1 LRIGLIVTLILLAAL
16 ITGEAIGQKNIAT
29 IARSAR
35 GKIGVACSL
44 PDSELDCD
52 VHAHAHLPMQSV
64 YKFPIAMATLDAVEH
79 GKLAFDRPLRF
90 LPSDNISTLQYAPLR
105 DKYPSANVDVPLE
118 ELLRL
123 AVADSDGIASDILVR
138 SLGGPDAVNRYVHDL
153 GITGIEIRDTEK
165 SMAAEH
171 QLQYRNYAEPAAMV
185 KLLRRLC
192 DNSPLRPENTQR
204 LLTWM
209 TESGT
214 GPHRLKGMLPAG
226 TPVAHKTGTS
236 YTERGITAAT
246 NDVGLITLPDGRK
259 LAIAVFV
266 SDSPDSENVREAV
279 IARITAAAYR
289 QATRRR

>member
-1 LRIGLIVTLILLAAL
+1 MRIRWIATLGLLAPL
-16 ITGEAIGQKNIAT
+16 ITGEAIAQDNVAE
-29 IARSAR
+29 IARRAR

-44 PDSELDCD
+44 PDSKLDCN
-52 VHAHAHLPMQSV
+52 VNAYAHLPMQSV
-64 YKFPIAMATLDAVEH
+64 YKLPIAMAALNGVEQ
-79 GKLAFDRPLRF
+79 GKLSFARPVRF

-123 AVADSDGIASDILVR
+123 AVAESDGIASDILIR
-138 SLGGPDAVNRYVHDL
+138 ALGGPDAVNRYVHGL

-171 QLQYRNYAEPAAMV
+171 PLQYRNYAEPAAMV
-185 KLLRRLC
+185 KLLRRLS
-192 DNSPLRPENTQR
+192 DNSPLSPENTQR
-204 LLTWM
+204 LLTLM

-214 GPHRLKGMLPAG
+214 GPHRLKEMLPAG

-266 SDSPDSENVREAV
+266 SDSPDSESVREGL
-279 IARITAAAYR
+279 IARIAATAYR
-289 QATRRR
+289 QATLPR

>member
-1 LRIGLIVTLILLAAL
+1 MRIHWIATLILLAAL
-16 ITGEAIGQKNIAT
+16 SKGEAAQESVTT
-29 IARSAR
+29 IARRAR
-35 GKIGVACSL
+35 GRIGVACSL
-44 PDSELDCD
+44 PDSKLDCN
-52 VHAHAHLPMQSV
+52 VNAHAHLPMQSV
-64 YKFPIAMATLDAVEH
+64 YKLPIAMATLDAVGH
-79 GKLAFDRPLRF
+79 GDLAFDRPLRF
-90 LPSDNISTLQYAPLR
+90 LPSDNIPTLQYAPLR
-105 DKYPSANVDVPLE
+105 DKYPNANVDVPLE

-138 SLGGPDAVNRYVHDL
+138 ALGGPDAVNRYVRGL

-185 KLLRRLC
+185 KLLRRLS
-192 DNSPLRPENTQR
+192 DNSPLNPENTQR

-226 TPVAHKTGTS
+226 TPVAHKTGTF

-259 LAIAVFV
+259 LAIAVFI
-266 SDSPDSENVREAV
+266 SDSPDSESVREEL
-279 IARITAAAYR
+279 IAHIAAAAYK
-289 QATRRR
+289 QATKPR